1 MKKRIPNKQRSEA
14 TTNLLISVGQKLF
27 RTHGYSGI
35 SQEEIVKKA
44 GMTRG
49 ALYHH
54 FDGKKGLF
62 KAVFEDSILKI
73 ASRVKMAEKRTAQS
87 WDNFIS
93 CTYEFCVACLDSDLQ
108 RIVLIDGPVVLGWNV
123 WRKIDERETMG
134 ILNSHLKRLLEDE
147 VIHPIPLEPL
157 THFISGAVNES
168 ILWISGTNDPRKAFE
183 ETWPSLKAILSTLKK

>member
-1 MKKRIPNKQRSEA
+1 MEKRIPNKQRSEE
-14 TTNLLISVGQKLF
+14 TTNLLIAVGQELF
-27 RTHGYSGI
+27 RTHGYAGI

-62 KAVFEDSILKI
+62 KAVFEDAILKI
-73 ASRVKMAEKRTAQS
+73 ASRVKMVEEKTAPT

-93 CTYEFCVACLDSDLQ
+93 CSYEFCMACLDSDLQ
-108 RIVLIDGPVVLGWNV
+108 RIVLIDGPVVLGWDV

-134 ILNSHLKRLLEDE
+134 ILNTHLKILLEDE

-157 THFISGAVNES
+157 THFISGAINES
-168 ILWISGTNDPRKAFE
+168 ILWISGTGDPRKVFD
-183 ETWPSLKAILSTLKK
+183 ETWPSIKAILNTLKK

>member
-1 MKKRIPNKQRSEA
+1 MKKRIPNKQRSEE
-14 TTNLLISVGQKLF
+14 TSTLLINVGQKLF

-73 ASRVKMAEKRTAQS
+73 ASRVKMAENRTAQS

-134 ILNSHLKRLLEDE
+134 ILNSHLKILLEDE
-147 VIHPIPLEPL
+147 VIHSIPLELL

-168 ILWISGTNDPRKAFE
+168 ILWISGTNDPRKAFD